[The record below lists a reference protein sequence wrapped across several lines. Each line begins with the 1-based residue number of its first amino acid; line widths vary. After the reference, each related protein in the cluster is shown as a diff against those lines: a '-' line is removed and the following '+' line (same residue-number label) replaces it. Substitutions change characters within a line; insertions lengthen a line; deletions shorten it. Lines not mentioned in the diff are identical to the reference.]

1 MKQLIALALASTAL
15 TFAADTPPDA
25 DVNRAAKDAKILR
38 SEMRNPESFVLERVF
53 TPVGDKTGGL
63 CFVYRSQ
70 NGYGGMDRAI
80 ALFGKGH
87 TVTLPS
93 SGDAPVLTFETEDP
107 YLPQRSHYV
116 CEGVN
121 VMRDLTPETMAVLE
135 AERAANKS
143 VKTPVSKS
151 K

>member
-1 MKQLIALALASTAL
+1 MKHLIALALVFTAL

-25 DVNRAAKDAKILR
+25 DVTRAVKDAKILR
-38 SEMRNPESFVLERVF
+38 SEMRNPESFVIERVF

-63 CFVYRSQ
+63 CFDYRSQ
-70 NGYGGMDRAI
+70 NGYGGMSQGT

-87 TVTLPS
+87 SVTLPS
-93 SGDAPVLTFETEDP
+93 SGDAPVITFTTDDP
-107 YLPQRSHYV
+107 YLPQRSHDV

-135 AERAANKS
+135 AEKAESKR
-143 VKTPVSKS
+143 VKTPVPQSK
-151 K
+151 